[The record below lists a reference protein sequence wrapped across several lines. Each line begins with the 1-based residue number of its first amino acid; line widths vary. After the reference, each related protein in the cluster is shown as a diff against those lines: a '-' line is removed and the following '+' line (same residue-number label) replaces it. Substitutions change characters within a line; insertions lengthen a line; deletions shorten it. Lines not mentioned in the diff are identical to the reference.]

1 MRRPRQNCASS
12 RTATTESSTPS
23 PGITDDDRSFEPS
36 SETDLTEPEYLPP
49 PSQKAPKR
57 KRRRGPASA
66 QLRADSGEFKA
77 SETENIT
84 DTSAVELVH
93 RGRYEDPAD
102 DTDEDLSKVPE
113 DYGRSNNT
121 RKLNLRLK
129 DRWARYCR
137 TKAIEPSADPKWEDA
152 EDALRQA
159 SPNDMH
165 RFLNWC
171 LKLEYNSDGRRLKGY
186 KKASA
191 LQADW
196 KYFRLYY
203 TKVTKQ
209 EMSKEMGDAVRT
221 GMRHLIDKRGLDKQP
236 RANTPVYIEDMVPFN
251 ETILQTREKRF
262 HLGFQRI
269 ILCLYNTIGLFT
281 VNRKQA
287 MLHLQFKHLQ
297 ITLQR
302 DPHGGPP
309 VPMIEIEPQ
318 FVKSVL
324 GMFNVN
330 TFALP
335 EIVYG
340 VSLVFSPHVLLFSIL
355 FYAKAFAAP
364 HMNSMEDLRRLL
376 VEDGR
381 QEMPLPLKSEMDNYH
396 VFPKVDVID
405 GEPCILWE
413 TQMNGST
420 LDGQLRSFSEIH
432 GFLNAFFSH
441 QFRYGGGALLDQ
453 SGFVSEAQRNVIMA
467 HASSRTFIK
476 HYRPRRHAGL
486 QEVMCGVNPD
496 EEFSRAI
503 TRMSRWI
510 DRRRPR
516 YLTDAEKASVEKDP
530 ELQSAIRWQVELE
543 DRCARSDDPTLRAL
557 LKEQER
563 NVDNTRRRL
572 REKLRKEIRQG
583 FSRKQAVIDI
593 ERQLTGGAVN
603 DEPAREVL
611 RKEFAMPPE
620 QILVVE
626 TFFTWPTSD
635 SLEDEWMRRNK
646 AVMAGIQYCGF
657 REGGPLRGRPKRP
670 ASDDREPTPDPPAKK
685 QKTKERPTVSAWE
698 KKLGAVKQKVAA
710 EKPSACFQCLKEY
723 SDVYGV
729 KRHFK
734 TSHLKDRKC
743 NFCDLSLQH
752 EMHLRLHAQEVHRL
766 RT

>member
-1 MRRPRQNCASS
+1 MRRRREASASS
-12 RTATTESSTPS
+12 RTATTESSTTS
-23 PGITDDDRSFEPS
+23 PGITDDDRSFEPN
-36 SETDLTEPEYLPP
+36 SETDLTEPEYLP
-49 PSQKAPKR
+49 S
-57 KRRRGPASA
+57 
-66 QLRADSGEFKA
+66 A
-77 SETENIT
+77 SETENVT
-84 DTSAVELVH
+84 DASAVELIH

-121 RKLNLRLK
+121 WKLNLRLK

-191 LQADW
+191 LQVDW

-209 EMSKEMGDAVRT
+209 EMSKEMGGAVHT
-221 GMRHLIDKRGLDKQP
+221 GVRHLIDKRGLDKQP
-236 RANTPVYIEDMVPFN
+236 RANTPVYIEDM
-251 ETILQTREKRF
+251 
-262 HLGFQRI
+262 
-269 ILCLYNTIGLFT
+269 
-281 VNRKQA
+281 A

-302 DPHGGPP
+302 DPHAGPP

-364 HMNSMEDLRRLL
+364 HMNSMEDLRKLL

-396 VFPKVDVID
+396 VFPEVDVID

-420 LDGQLRSFSEIH
+420 LDGQLRLFNEIH

-467 HASSRTFIK
+467 HASSRTFVK
-476 HYRPRRHAGL
+476 HYQPRRHAGL

-543 DRCARSDDPTLRAL
+543 DRCARSDDPTLR
-557 LKEQER
+557 
-563 NVDNTRRRL
+563 
-572 REKLRKEIRQG
+572 
-583 FSRKQAVIDI
+583 
-593 ERQLTGGAVN
+593 
-603 DEPAREVL
+603 VL
-611 RKEFAMPPE
+611 G
-620 QILVVE
+620 
-626 TFFTWPTSD
+626 
-635 SLEDEWMRRNK
+635 N
-646 AVMAGIQYCGF
+646 
-657 REGGPLRGRPKRP
+657 
-670 ASDDREPTPDPPAKK
+670 
-685 QKTKERPTVSAWE
+685 
-698 KKLGAVKQKVAA
+698 
-710 EKPSACFQCLKEY
+710 ACF
-723 SDVYGV
+723 
-729 KRHFK
+729 
-734 TSHLKDRKC
+734 
-743 NFCDLSLQH
+743 LS
-752 EMHLRLHAQEVHRL
+752 
-766 RT
+766 